1 MLIGHL
7 GTRRLNGKN
16 LGTTLKINSL
26 VKSSPLLVA
35 PLLGPFAVIV
45 VGFLF
50 ASNFFSAGNFANLS
64 RQIGF
69 LSVVAL
75 GQMVVL
81 LIKGIDL
88 SVGALMTLAMVFV
101 ARNARETEVDP
112 KLLITGALF
121 VGVVVGLVNAYLV
134 LGRNIPPFVATLSMY
149 LLLNGIISIWTK
161 GVPSGEV
168 PEILKQLGAT
178 KVGILPI
185 PTVIGLG
192 LTICLAVLLSRT
204 IFGSWIYATGQN
216 SEAAKIAGI
225 PTGLVTI
232 LAYVICSVCAVIG
245 GLLLS
250 GYIGYV
256 DRYLGQ
262 GWELDSIAAAIVG
275 GTAFAGGRGGAFRTL
290 AGVFTIAGISNVI
303 LLTGADRWLRF
314 VSTGFVIILS
324 MVLQSDRI
332 KFAKNII

>member
-1 MLIGHL
+1 M
-7 GTRRLNGKN
+7 
-16 LGTTLKINSL
+16 KINSFD
-26 VKSSPLLVA
+26 KSTPLSLA
-35 PLLGPFAVIV
+35 ALLGPVAVLIV
-45 VGFLF
+45 GLLF
-50 ASNFFSAGNFANLS
+50 ASNFFSTANFTNLS

-75 GQMVVL
+75 GQMIVL
-81 LIKGIDL
+81 LIRGIDL
-88 SVGALMTLAMVFV
+88 SVGSLMTLAMVFV
-101 ARNARETEVDP
+101 ARNSRETSVDA
-112 KLLITGALF
+112 KILIVGALF
-121 VGVVVGLVNAYLV
+121 IGAIVGLANAYLV
-134 LGRNIPPFVATLSMY
+134 LGRNIPPFVATLAMY

-178 KVGILPI
+178 KVGIFPI
-185 PTVIGLG
+185 PTLIGLG
-192 LTICLAVLLSRT
+192 VTAIFAVLLSRT
-204 IFGSWIYATGQN
+204 NFGSWVFAIGQN
-216 SEAAKIAGI
+216 YEAAKIAGI
-225 PTGLVTI
+225 PVGLVTA
-232 LAYVICSVCAVIG
+232 LAYIICSMCAVAG

-275 GTAFAGGRGGAFRTL
+275 GTAFAGGRGGAVRTL

-314 VSTGFVIILS
+314 VSTGLIIIFC
-324 MVLQSDRI
+324 MVLQSDQI
-332 KFAKNII
+332 KFVRK